1 MLDRVPMM
9 TLSIGVVTNAQ
20 RTFTEPRQVS
30 RLATEMKTY
39 AKTLEG
45 SVYSIDRRTDDRPP
59 VFEVPHTG
67 LNEAGEKE

>member
-1 MLDRVPMM
+1 MM

-39 AKTLEG
+39 AKTLDG

-59 VFEVPHTG
+59 VFDANSTG
-67 LNEAGEKE
+67 FAAGFNEAGEME